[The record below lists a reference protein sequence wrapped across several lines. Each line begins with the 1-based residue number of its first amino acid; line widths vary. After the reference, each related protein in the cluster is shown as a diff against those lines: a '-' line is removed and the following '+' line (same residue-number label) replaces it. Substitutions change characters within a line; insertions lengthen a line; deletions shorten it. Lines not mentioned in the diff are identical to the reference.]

1 MGIYLRNITGVE
13 PFDVLSC
20 WGDAEYCGDPRFKI
34 FNWPEECTWFDMPG
48 VILLFALYLY
58 YVLPAFATS
67 DGGPPKSSWLL
78 RSNSWGFWWMLFI
91 MEIIHHGNA
100 VFMAKTELRTPGSS
114 PFGRMFHHII
124 DGLCHTTMVLSAG
137 CAFRSAA
144 GNGLPT
150 RACLIGVFFWR
161 MLITENWEYG
171 GISYRLKYYETMDHF
186 DRPETTLYDYYTPE
200 YGVID
205 PRSHGGKVYWGYSI
219 FALLSIAM
227 ICGFDSFLK
236 CKASFIPQL
245 VVILIFD
252 FIPTLY
258 MMVGGSIVTSERSYA
273 MHLGHLCS
281 YVCWQTNVF
290 MWMFKGPNKHW
301 IETYKGKGKKA

>member
-91 MEIIHHGNA
+91 MEMIHHGNA

-114 PFGRMFHHII
+114 PFGRMFII
-124 DGLCHTTMVLSAG
+124 SLMV
-137 CAFRSAA
+137 CAI
-144 GNGLPT
+144 LP
-150 RACLIGVFFWR
+150 W
-161 MLITENWEYG
+161 
-171 GISYRLKYYETMDHF
+171 SYLRGAH
-186 DRPETTLYDYYTPE
+186 
-200 YGVID
+200 
-205 PRSHGGKVYWGYSI
+205 S
-219 FALLSIAM
+219 ALLLVMDCPPVHVLFLSV
-227 ICGFDSFLK
+227 FSF
-236 CKASFIPQL
+236 
-245 VVILIFD
+245 
-252 FIPTLY
+252 
-258 MMVGGSIVTSERSYA
+258 G
-273 MHLGHLCS
+273 
-281 YVCWQTNVF
+281 VC
-290 MWMFKGPNKHW
+290 
-301 IETYKGKGKKA
+301 